1 MYKTVTSR
9 CGPLHR
15 EQCFICLFCT
25 SGERFSSAS
34 FCDSIFLCI
43 TLTKRTLQGSKQS
56 EPYVKAYKFL
66 LKSVRFIRA
75 KIFILDLS
83 EKPNPSTGRLSCL
96 LILLF
101 QHKHINIHI
110 RTLEILYV

>member
-1 MYKTVTSR
+1 MALYIVSSVSSV
-9 CGPLHR
+9 
-15 EQCFICLFCT
+15 CFIPLVRD
-25 SGERFSSAS
+25 SQVPL

-43 TLTKRTLQGSKQS
+43 TLTKRTLLRSKQS

-83 EKPNPSTGRLSCL
+83 EKPYPSTGRLSCL